1 MFGVRPEALRS
12 ASGQFHEG
20 ADAAADGAELISLL
34 RLDADALGQVPA
46 AAEFVDAL
54 ARWSGEQSDDLRRG
68 SAWYRDSADG
78 LEENADAYQR
88 VDDDSDTAFRGIGG
102 GIEGG
107 AA

>member
-1 MFGVRPEALRS
+1 MFGVRPETLRA
-12 ASGQFHEG
+12 ASRQFHDG
-20 ADAAADGAELISLL
+20 ADATADGAELISML

-68 SAWYRDSADG
+68 GAWYRDAGDG
-78 LEENADAYQR
+78 LDENADAYQR
-88 VDDDSDTAFRGIGG
+88 ADDDSHTTFT

-107 AA
+107 MA